1 MKVNEITS
9 AIEAYAPLAYQE
21 SYDNCGMQVGDPK
34 QDVSGVLITLDVT
47 EAVIDEAIQKG
58 CNLIVSHHPL
68 IFKGPKK
75 ICGGNY
81 IERCIIKAIKHDIAI
96 YSSHTCMD
104 KTTGGVSAKMAEK
117 IGLKDIRPLDE
128 EKHDDKIIGLGIIGT
143 LPREEDAL
151 AFLKRVKE
159 TFEVGSL
166 RHTHLK
172 EGAKVKKVALCGGS
186 ASEFLGKAIAA
197 KADIY
202 LTADIKYHQF
212 FDVENHII
220 LADIGHFESEQFTK
234 EIFYEIIS
242 KINPK
247 FAVHISESKTN
258 PINYL

>member
-1 MKVNEITS
+1 M
-9 AIEAYAPLAYQE
+9 
-21 SYDNCGMQVGDPK
+21 
-34 QDVSGVLITLDVT
+34 
-47 EAVIDEAIQKG
+47 
-58 CNLIVSHHPL
+58 
-68 IFKGPKK
+68 
-75 ICGGNY
+75 
-81 IERCIIKAIKHDIAI
+81 
-96 YSSHTCMD
+96 
-104 KTTGGVSAKMAEK
+104 
-117 IGLKDIRPLDE
+117 
-128 EKHDDKIIGLGIIGT
+128 
-143 LPREEDAL
+143 
-151 AFLKRVKE
+151 
-159 TFEVGSL
+159 GSL

-172 EGAKVKKVALCGGS
+172 EGAKVKKVAMCGGS

-212 FDVENHII
+212 FDVEDHII